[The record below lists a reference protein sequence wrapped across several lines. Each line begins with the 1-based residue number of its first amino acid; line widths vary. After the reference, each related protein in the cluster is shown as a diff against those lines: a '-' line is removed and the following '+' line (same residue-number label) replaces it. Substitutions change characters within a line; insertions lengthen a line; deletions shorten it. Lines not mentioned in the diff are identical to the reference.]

1 MNIPNNIHHENIQY
15 VEVSKEQ
22 KGGMSPYDMNLW
34 KNLIG
39 IKPPKAEETIREI
52 NKRINIKNIKR
63 MNDVIGKKKQ
73 PKETQKE
80 TKKETPTETPTETQK
95 ETQLD
100 PEENIRQIRDSLGR
114 KKQPTETP
122 TETQQPTETQKETPT
137 ETQKETPTET
147 PTETQ
152 QPTETPT
159 ETQQP
164 TETPTETQTNTKNDL
179 NNMKIND
186 LKKKKETIVD
196 NIKELNE
203 QLNKTKDIPSN
214 EEGLTKK
221 INDLKN
227 TKLKMESRIKEI
239 NDKLKN
245 KKKPMEEEELR
256 QKIDD
261 LKNKKTSMEKRLK
274 EILEIIKNKKKKRDK
289 LDINLKETLIDKQ
302 KRYEEV
308 LKEINNTEEGIN
320 FEVETPKK
328 EEKEKDKEEVQQYV
342 IIDKNSFNIYYTIYE
357 SLKDIPI
364 PETQVVQIIK
374 EFNNNIIRDNKKE
387 LYNKTLFFIYK
398 FLETTID
405 MNIPIQKSYD
415 KEYILFEEFIVSSQ
429 KKNNYKILKNIK
441 QDHKIDFAYFLLNNI

>member
-1 MNIPNNIHHENIQY
+1 ME
-15 VEVSKEQ
+15 EEELRQ
-22 KGGMSPYDMNLW
+22 KID
-34 KNLIG
+34 
-39 IKPPKAEETIREI
+39 
-52 NKRINIKNIKR
+52 
-63 MNDVIGKKKQ
+63 
-73 PKETQKE
+73 
-80 TKKETPTETPTETQK
+80 
-95 ETQLD
+95 
-100 PEENIRQIRDSLGR
+100 
-114 KKQPTETP
+114 
-122 TETQQPTETQKETPT
+122 
-137 ETQKETPTET
+137 
-147 PTETQ
+147 
-152 QPTETPT
+152 
-159 ETQQP
+159 
-164 TETPTETQTNTKNDL
+164 
-179 NNMKIND
+179 
-186 LKKKKETIVD
+186 
-196 NIKELNE
+196 
-203 QLNKTKDIPSN
+203 
-214 EEGLTKK
+214 
-221 INDLKN
+221 DLKN
-227 TKLKMESRIKEI
+227 KKLNMENRIKEI
-239 NDKLKN
+239 NDKLNN

-342 IIDKNSFNIYYTIYE
+342 LIDKNSFNIYYTIYE
-357 SLKDIPI
+357 SLKDIPT
-364 PETQVVQIIK
+364 PDSPVVQIIK